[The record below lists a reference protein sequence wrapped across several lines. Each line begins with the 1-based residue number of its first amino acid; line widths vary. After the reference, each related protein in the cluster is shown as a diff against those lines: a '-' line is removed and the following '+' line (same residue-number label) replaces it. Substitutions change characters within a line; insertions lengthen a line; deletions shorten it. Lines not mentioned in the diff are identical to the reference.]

1 MLSKIYREIIKHEHD
16 TVRREGLVDDLIDQV
31 TEPYK
36 DQLSDRDMETLKD
49 LLSAVAL
56 AGEEAGFQIGARF
69 TIKLLRELT
78 D

>member
-1 MLSKIYREIIKHEHD
+1 MLKAIYQQIIKNQHD
-16 TVRREGLVDDLIDQV
+16 TIEREGIVDDLIDQV

-36 DQLSDRDMETLKD
+36 DQLSDRDMATLKD

-56 AGEEAGFQIGARF
+56 AGEEAGFEIGAKFAIR
-69 TIKLLRELT
+69 LLRELT

>member
-1 MLSKIYREIIKHEHD
+1 MLKEIYREIIKNQHD
-16 TVRREGLVDDLIDQV
+16 TVKREGQVDDLIDQV

-49 LLSAVAL
+49 ILAAVAL

-69 TIKLLRELT
+69 AIRLLRELT

>member
-1 MLSKIYREIIKHEHD
+1 MLSKIYREIVKHEHD

-49 LLSAVAL
+49 ILAAVAL
-56 AGEEAGFQIGARF
+56 AGEEAGFEIGAKFAIR
-69 TIKLLRELT
+69 LLRELT

>member
-1 MLSKIYREIIKHEHD
+1 MLKEIYQEIVKQEHD
-16 TVRREGLVDDLIDQV
+16 TVVREGLVDDSIDQI

-36 DQLSDRDMETLKD
+36 AQLSDRDMETLKD

-56 AGEEAGFQIGARF
+56 AGEEAGFEIGVKF